1 MDHAASTS
9 PGVFLRSRKIIPE
22 DIVFPQAVTNSLNI
36 LMAFLIDSGRN
47 KGSLTGSSED
57 LVKLG

>member
-9 PGVFLRSRKIIPE
+9 PGVFLRSRSYLY
-22 DIVFPQAVTNSLNI
+22 IVFPQAVTNSLNI